1 MGINIVV
8 VAHTLSTADQVV
20 VIWEV
25 SAEPVSKVTTL
36 LVGFLTAFG
45 SAVHTAALTEV
56 QVLLI
61 KSKVVNYERKSASWG
76 NKESSLYLK
85 LKRGWES
92 VCTPMLRC
100 KVFTGLVSGG

>member
-1 MGINIVV
+1 M
-8 VAHTLSTADQVV
+8 AHVLSTADQVV

-25 SAEPVSKVTTL
+25 STEPVSKVTAL
-36 LVGFLTAFG
+36 LVGYQTAFG
-45 SAVHTAALTEV
+45 PAVHAAAFKEV

-61 KSKVVNYERKSASWG
+61 RSEVVNYGRKSASCG
-76 NKESSLYLK
+76 NKEGSLYLK